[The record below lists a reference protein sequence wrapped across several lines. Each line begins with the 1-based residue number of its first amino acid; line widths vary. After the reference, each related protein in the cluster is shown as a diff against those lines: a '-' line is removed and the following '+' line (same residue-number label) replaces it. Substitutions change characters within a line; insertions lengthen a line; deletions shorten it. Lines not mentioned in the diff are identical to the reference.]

1 MMTRE
6 IQADVVVVGGG
17 SGGLAAVL
25 GAVAAGAGRVLLIER
40 GACLGGMGTQALVHT
55 FCGLYGGRDL
65 PQAANPGVPTELV
78 RRLQACGGAG
88 QPKRMGKVWVL
99 PHDPNTLVSVLDDW
113 LRELPTAELWFHTE
127 LVAATVTD
135 ERIREVQVLC
145 HGRQLT
151 VRAAAFVDATG
162 DATLTALSGAGY
174 DMVASDR
181 LLRPA
186 CIAELAGLN
195 DSWLLDQ
202 GRLKLSHAVVR
213 AVRDGRLD
221 AAAMGF
227 ALRAGLRMGQSF
239 LTLDMEGHHDSSKAW
254 DPLDP
259 GCLAA
264 AEMTGRQLISA
275 ILGVWGGVCPE
286 LHGVE
291 VKQWPSRLGVR
302 ESRRACGVYQLT
314 REDVLSERRFAD
326 GVARA
331 VWPMEF
337 REDARGPRLV
347 YAAGM
352 DGTDIPLR
360 CLRHANMSNLWLAGR
375 CISADHDAAASIR
388 VMGTCL
394 ASGQA
399 AGAAAAL
406 LRDETP
412 CPDWNDLAQ
421 RVRDVIGSMVRL
433 PAEPGNW
440 ELAG

>member
-1 MMTRE
+1 MWLESCWRRVAGELLQQTQNGLCVFRRFQPAICE
-6 IQADVVVVGGG
+6 IATIHLADHAFAEQT
-17 SGGLAAVL
+17 LC
-25 GAVAAGAGRVLLIER
+25 GRN
-40 GACLGGMGTQALVHT
+40 A
-55 FCGLYGGRDL
+55 
-65 PQAANPGVPTELV
+65 
-78 RRLQACGGAG
+78 
-88 QPKRMGKVWVL
+88 
-99 PHDPNTLVSVLDDW
+99 S
-113 LRELPTAELWFHTE
+113 
-127 LVAATVTD
+127 
-135 ERIREVQVLC
+135 RIR
-145 HGRQLT
+145 
-151 VRAAAFVDATG
+151 FVMD
-162 DATLTALSGAGY
+162 
-174 DMVASDR
+174 
-181 LLRPA
+181 
-186 CIAELAGLN
+186 
-195 DSWLLDQ
+195 
-202 GRLKLSHAVVR
+202 
-213 AVRDGRLD
+213 LD
-221 AAAMGF
+221 A
-227 ALRAGLRMGQSF
+227 
-239 LTLDMEGHHDSSKAW
+239 
-254 DPLDP
+254 
-259 GCLAA
+259 
-264 AEMTGRQLISA
+264 
-275 ILGVWGGVCPE
+275 V